1 MRVHRR
7 AEIGKVLAGWAVAL
21 VIVLLLLEPV
31 LRLAP
36 SLIPI
41 SVLHRFTPSLRQEV
55 AERLNL
61 PTTRTRPVILA
72 AQRSDGGPD
81 IYLLT
86 PDRNVN
92 RADREDLAVGAI
104 EEIAS
109 DPDGFCNL
117 PERAARPRAD
127 VIFIGDSF
135 TWCVGVGPMKSAAAA
150 FEDKTG
156 LTALDLGVPGIG
168 PWEYLE
174 VFRRYGTKRQPRI
187 VVLNIYEGNDLRDI
201 RRFDEFRATGRQRKR
216 EAIGGPFAWSYAL
229 AFTKAAIEEQIRK
242 LRDRNRRDDFRYTVQ
257 AEGRTIAMNV
267 GNADQDELASAY
279 GMAAGRL
286 DPSLYEGPLNA
297 FAEMA
302 RAEGFRPVLAYI
314 PSAYTAYSSSVRFS
328 DEKSGRAVRE
338 MSWRQRAWL
347 AANAPRLGLQ
357 FIDLVPA
364 FEAVAAAGALT
375 HFPANLHLTPAG
387 HKVLAEAV
395 AAALPVQ
402 DVAAAP
408 AN

>member
-7 AEIGKVLAGWAVAL
+7 AEMGKVLAGWAVAL
-21 VIVLLLLEPV
+21 VIVLLLLESV

-36 SLIPI
+36 SLIPVA
-41 SVLHRFTPSLRQEV
+41 VLHRFTPSLRQEV
-55 AERLNL
+55 AERLDL
-61 PTTRTRPVILA
+61 PTTRTRPVIPSA
-72 AQRSDGGPD
+72 ERSDGGPD

-86 PDRNVN
+86 PDLNVT
-92 RADREDLAVGAI
+92 RADREDLALGAI

-117 PERAARPRAD
+117 PDQAARRRAD

-135 TWCVGVGPMKSAAAA
+135 TWCVGVGPLKSAATA

-156 LTALDLGVPGIG
+156 LNALTLGVPGVG

-174 VFRRYGTKRQPRI
+174 IFRRYGAKRQPKV

-201 RRFDEFRATGRQRKR
+201 RRFNGFRATGHERKR

-229 AFTKAAIEEQIRK
+229 AFTKAAIEVQVREF
-242 LRDRNRRDDFRYTVQ
+242 RDRDRDDFRYVVRARGGTV
-257 AEGRTIAMNV
+257 AMNV

-279 GMAAGRL
+279 QMQAGEI
-286 DPSLYEGPLNA
+286 DPSLYEKPLAA
-297 FAEMA
+297 FAELA
-302 RAEGFRPVLAYI
+302 RTEGFRPVLAYI

-328 DEKSGRAVRE
+328 DETAGRAVRS
-338 MSWRQRAWL
+338 MSERQRAWL

-364 FEAVAAAGALT
+364 FEAAAAAGALT

-395 AAALPVQ
+395 AAALPAQ

-408 AN
+408 AD